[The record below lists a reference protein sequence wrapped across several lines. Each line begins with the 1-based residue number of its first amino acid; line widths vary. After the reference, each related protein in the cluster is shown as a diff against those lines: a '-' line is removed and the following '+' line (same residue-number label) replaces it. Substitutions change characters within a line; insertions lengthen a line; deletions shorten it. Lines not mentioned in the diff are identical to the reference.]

1 MKRPFTQTSG
11 TQTEATDVS
20 NGTPPTSGVSVRTAI
35 FLYAA
40 KVGIIPLKNK
50 STPLNSPKITRF
62 QDFQAEIRLSL
73 VLARLILR
81 E

>member
-50 STPLNSPKITRF
+50 FPPRNSPKITRF
-62 QDFQAEIRLSL
+62 QDFQVELCLL
-73 VLARLILR
+73 VVLKRLILQ

>member
-11 TQTEATDVS
+11 TQAEATDVS

-50 STPLNSPKITRF
+50 SALRISPKITRF
-62 QDFQAEIRLSL
+62 KGD
-73 VLARLILR
+73 LR
-81 E
+81 SKSAYSSFLRGLF